1 MATTEKEI
9 ETFCPASV
17 KEWRQWLK
25 KHHSKKL
32 CIWLICYKKETGKP
46 TLSWSDAVDQALCYG
61 WIDGTRKS
69 VDNESFMQYFSRRKP
84 NSMWSKINKDKV
96 DRLIADGQM
105 AQAGLNAIEIAKEN
119 GSWTILDDVEELV
132 IPKDLEKA
140 FRTLPGSEAYF
151 MSLSKSVKK
160 MMLHWVTVAKRPE
173 TREKRIAE
181 VVTLAAN
188 KQKPRQFM

>member
-1 MATTEKEI
+1 MATTEI

-17 KEWRQWLK
+17 KDWRQWLK
-25 KHHSKKL
+25 KYHSKKQ

-69 VDNESFMQYFSRRKP
+69 VDHESFMQYFSRRKP
-84 NSMWSKINKDKV
+84 NSMWSKINKNKV
-96 DRLIADGQM
+96 EKLIADGQM
-105 AQAGLNAIEIAKEN
+105 TQAGLNAIEIAKEN

-132 IPKDLEKA
+132 IPKDLENA
-140 FRTLPGSEAYF
+140 FKTQPGSKPYF

-160 MMLHWVTVAKRPE
+160 MILHWVTVAKRPE
-173 TREKRIAE
+173 TREKRITE
-181 VVTLAAN
+181 VVTLAA
-188 KQKPRQFM
+188 KQQRHQRFM